1 MLQGLLLVAAAVAQ
15 TAETAGLPVAAP
27 PAGASSVV
35 AGQLHVDGAPFFPGG
50 MYVHS
55 LASADWDWMQESGIN
70 TVLTYTNGLVGE
82 KALESNITEA
92 KLAQMGSFLDAAAA
106 RSIKVFFSLKDLY
119 DTHNKGADNA
129 GIVAKIV
136 TKFRNHKALL
146 GWYLNDEY
154 KPYYI
159 PQLQARYANVSALD
173 PNHVRKRSF

>member
-1 MLQGLLLVAAAVAQ
+1 
-15 TAETAGLPVAAP
+15 
-27 PAGASSVV
+27 
-35 AGQLHVDGAPFFPGG
+35 
-50 MYVHS
+50 
-55 LASADWDWMQESGIN
+55 
-70 TVLTYTNGLVGE
+70 VLTYTNGLVGE

-173 PNHVRKRSF
+173 PNHVRRRSF